1 MKNRLKKSSVS
12 IVAILMMA
20 ILMVLPTG
28 YEDAVI
34 YKGTDKVKAKVIS
47 TDESTV
53 KSSGLI
59 QSGEQFCEVE
69 LLGGKFKGKTT
80 RAVNMLSGSLES
92 DKIFEEG
99 DIAHVVVSYSGDKIS
114 SVTMSDHYRL
124 DKEILL
130 AGMFVALL
138 IAFAGWTGLRAVY
151 SFVITILTIWKILVP
166 VYLAG
171 VNPVWCGIL
180 ITAFLTLMIIFLVY
194 GFDKKTVAA
203 VSGAFLGILVTCV
216 MGCIFTDAFKIH
228 GAVMAY
234 SESLLYSGYQDLN
247 LTKIFMSWIFIGASG
262 AMMYMAVDITSEVNE
277 VVHKKPSIG
286 WKEAAKSGMN
296 VGRAAM
302 GTMTT
307 TLLLAYSGGYIALLM
322 TFMAQGTPIEN
333 ILNYKY
339 VSAELLD
346 TVVGSFGLVTVAPFT
361 ALTSAV
367 LLTGKKYKEKISREW
382 KEDLGNKTE
391 KCRCT
396 EVEECGKLV
405 SNTKDSVDNCPES
418 REKS

>member
-1 MKNRLKKSSVS
+1 MKSRLKKSSVS
-12 IVAILMMA
+12 LLAILIMA

-34 YKGTDKVKAKVIS
+34 YKGTDKVKAKVVS

-166 VYLAG
+166 AYLAG

-194 GFDKKTVAA
+194 GFDRKTVAA

-247 LTKIFMSWIFIGASG
+247 LTKIFMSGIFIGASG
-262 AMMYMAVDITSEVNE
+262 AMMDLAVDITSAVNE

-346 TVVGSFGLVTVAPFT
+346 TVVGSLGLVTVAPFT

-367 LLTGKKYKEKISREW
+367 LLTGKRYKEKVSREW

-405 SNTKDSVDNCPES
+405 SNTKDSVDNYPES